1 MMQAGSGVLT
11 SLLGVPNFLLYMV
24 VGAALLAL
32 FMLVYVKVTAHDEL
46 ALIREGNLT
55 ASVALS
61 GTMIGFVIPLAKAIA
76 QAVSIPDM
84 LIWGIAAF
92 VVQLLAYGIIRVMVP
107 GLTAKIE
114 SNTLAAGTLL
124 AAGSIASGM
133 LNAAAMTL

>member
-11 SLLGVPNFLLYMV
+11 SLLGIPNFLLYMA

-32 FMLVYVKVTAHDEL
+32 FVMVYIRITAHDEL

-61 GTMIGFVIPLAKAIA
+61 GSLLGFVIPLSKSMA
-76 QAVSIPDM
+76 QAASIPDM
-84 LIWGIAAF
+84 VIWGLAAF
-92 VVQLLAYGIIRVMVP
+92 VVQLLAYFIIRMTVP
-107 GLTAKIE
+107 GLTEKIE
-114 SNTLAAGTLL
+114 SNTLAAGMLL

-133 LNAAAMTL
+133 LNAAAMSL

>member
-32 FMLVYVKVTAHDEL
+32 FMLVYVKITAHDEL

-84 LIWGIAAF
+84 LIWGLAAF
-92 VVQLLAYGIIRVMVP
+92 VVQLLAYVVIRTMVP

>member
-61 GTMIGFVIPLAKAIA
+61 GTMIGFVIRWRRP
-76 QAVSIPDM
+76 SRRP
-84 LIWGIAAF
+84 
-92 VVQLLAYGIIRVMVP
+92 
-107 GLTAKIE
+107 
-114 SNTLAAGTLL
+114 
-124 AAGSIASGM
+124 
-133 LNAAAMTL
+133 

>member
-11 SLLGVPNFLLYMV
+11 SLLGVPNFILYMV

-32 FMLVYVKVTAHDEL
+32 FMLVYVKITAHDEL

-61 GTMIGFVIPLAKAIA
+61 GALIGFVIPLAKAMA

-84 LIWGIAAF
+84 LIWGLAAF
-92 VVQLLAYGIIRVMVP
+92 VVQLLAYVVIRTMVP
-107 GLTAKIE
+107 GLTTQIE